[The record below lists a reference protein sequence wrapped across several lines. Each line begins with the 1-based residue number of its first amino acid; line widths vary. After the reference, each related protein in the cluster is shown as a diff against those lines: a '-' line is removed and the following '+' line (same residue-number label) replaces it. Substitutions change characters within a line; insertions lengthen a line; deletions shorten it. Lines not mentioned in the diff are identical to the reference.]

1 MAKNSKTRR
10 NRSRPK
16 SRPVAGRMFPYV
28 DVSTNDKNKIN
39 KFLDMIKSG
48 RTIIVLVYA
57 NWCGHCHT
65 FKPIFDKAANSGNT
79 QVAAAVES
87 EALSSINQSLPKPIN
102 VEGYPTVIAIGDKG
116 NQMME
121 MNTPRGPDAVSQ
133 LTSVMKKMN
142 SVKKPSAEVSP
153 TTSKLNSLE
162 ETEAITVTEESV
174 PPMLEEETLIENITE
189 KEGTD
194 ASREKMLGGTRG
206 GSLFS
211 AMGAAAV
218 QLAPTGILLGIHSLM
233 KKRKSGKNKT
243 KKRRGA
249 RK

>member
-1 MAKNSKTRR
+1 MAKNTKTRR
-10 NRSRPK
+10 SRPR

-28 DVSTNDKNKIN
+28 DVSTNDKNKID
-39 KFLDMIKSG
+39 KFLNMIKSG

-65 FKPIFDKAANSGNT
+65 FKPIFDKAANAGNT
-79 QVAAAVES
+79 NVAAAVES
-87 EALSSINQSLPKPIN
+87 EALSTINASLPKPIS

-121 MNTPRGPDAVSQ
+121 MNTPRGPDAVTQ
-133 LTSVMKKMN
+133 LTNAMKKMN
-142 SVKKPSAEVSP
+142 SVKKPSAEVTP
-153 TTSKLNSLE
+153 KTSRLNSLE
-162 ETEAITVTEESV
+162 ETEAITVTPESV
-174 PPMLEEETLIENITE
+174 SPLPEETLLSKVITE
-189 KEGTD
+189 NEETD
-194 ASREKMLGGTRG
+194 ASREKEMVGGTRG
-206 GSLFS
+206 GSLFT

-233 KKRKSGKNKT
+233 KKRKSSKNKT
-243 KKRRGA
+243 KKRRSA